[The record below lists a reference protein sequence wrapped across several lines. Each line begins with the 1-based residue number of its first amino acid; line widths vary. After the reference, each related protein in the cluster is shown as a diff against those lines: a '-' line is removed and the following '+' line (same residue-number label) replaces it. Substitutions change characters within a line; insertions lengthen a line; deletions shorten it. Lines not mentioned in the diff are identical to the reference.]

1 MAQKRFTNEL
11 KKTFEYIQNTLL
23 KDYDSDNVTTEYF
36 ILSVLEND
44 DSVANK
50 ILTKIMLQD
59 SMESA
64 KLHFYQWL
72 SQNAKSFGGKKGYD
86 SIFERSIKSAKE
98 MAVQCNSKSINS
110 GHVLFSVFKN
120 NPDIVKYFRTIG
132 VTPNQINTQVIE
144 ETNAINEEEKKNSDA
159 SISKSKP
166 IKHQRKVSRSSSTVD
181 IKGESEDI
189 ISVSV
194 PKYNGFNLGE
204 CEKYFKNLN
213 RAASEGHIDLIYG
226 NESVYEEIF
235 NILSKRNKSNVILVG
250 KSGVG
255 KTETVRNL
263 ANLIISG
270 NVPISFKDKVLME
283 FDFNSLISGAAVQGA
298 FETRVRNIISDAK
311 QNGNYIFFIDSIE
324 TLKNELIEEF
334 VSVIAK
340 EKGIMLICAVSES
353 GYTKKISDFP
363 SLERYFEKIDLAEV
377 SEEDCLEI
385 LKLHASKLEY
395 FHYVKYDESMFKSC
409 IKLCKRYITERCLPD
424 SAIDILDK
432 TGAKAS
438 LNDVE
443 NDNITSAREKLYKIK
458 EEKEKLKNSS
468 SKKDYN
474 KIDQLSK
481 EEIELN
487 TILNFA
493 VKSYNLEKQP
503 FVVRENDIRECIS
516 EKTGIPI
523 NSLSTDDKEK
533 LKGLNERIK
542 SVVIGQDE
550 AVDEVCKSIK
560 RQRVGISNPNKP
572 VVFLLAGSTGVGKTY
587 LAKTLAKEVFGDEKK
602 FVRLDMSEY
611 ADKTSISKLI
621 GTGAGYVGYDNGG
634 LLTETIKR
642 NKHCVLLLDEIEK
655 ANEEVHN
662 TFLSLFDEGRLTDN
676 KGVTVNFKDVIII
689 MTSNVGAKEVE
700 ERGGSIGFVNNEES
714 NKKSIIEK
722 ELKRKF
728 KPEFINRIDKIVY
741 FNKLTDSNIKNIIL
755 LELNKTKKRVEE
767 IGYYLSDEL
776 IKNHLVSNIFNKV
789 KEHKNMGARPIIR
802 EIQNELEDKITDLI
816 IDGLVEKGHTF
827 TKEEL
832 GC

>member
-1 MAQKRFTNEL
+1 
-11 KKTFEYIQNTLL
+11 
-23 KDYDSDNVTTEYF
+23 
-36 ILSVLEND
+36 
-44 DSVANK
+44 
-50 ILTKIMLQD
+50 
-59 SMESA
+59 
-64 KLHFYQWL
+64 
-72 SQNAKSFGGKKGYD
+72 
-86 SIFERSIKSAKE
+86 
-98 MAVQCNSKSINS
+98 
-110 GHVLFSVFKN
+110 
-120 NPDIVKYFRTIG
+120 
-132 VTPNQINTQVIE
+132 
-144 ETNAINEEEKKNSDA
+144 
-159 SISKSKP
+159 
-166 IKHQRKVSRSSSTVD
+166 
-181 IKGESEDI
+181 
-189 ISVSV
+189 
-194 PKYNGFNLGE
+194 
-204 CEKYFKNLN
+204 
-213 RAASEGHIDLIYG
+213 
-226 NESVYEEIF
+226 
-235 NILSKRNKSNVILVG
+235 
-250 KSGVG
+250 
-255 KTETVRNL
+255 
-263 ANLIISG
+263 
-270 NVPISFKDKVLME
+270 
-283 FDFNSLISGAAVQGA
+283 
-298 FETRVRNIISDAK
+298 
-311 QNGNYIFFIDSIE
+311 
-324 TLKNELIEEF
+324 
-334 VSVIAK
+334 
-340 EKGIMLICAVSES
+340 
-353 GYTKKISDFP
+353 
-363 SLERYFEKIDLAEV
+363 
-377 SEEDCLEI
+377 
-385 LKLHASKLEY
+385 
-395 FHYVKYDESMFKSC
+395 VKYDESMFKSC

-611 ADKTSISKLI
+611 SEKNSVTKLY
-621 GTGAGYVGYDNGG
+621 GAPPSYVGYDNGG